1 MKSYF
6 RPEIDAM
13 AGYVPGEQ
21 PRMLNLVKLNTNEN
35 PYPPTPHIQEALSNI
50 DIARLRRYPDP
61 VAKELREEAAKLN
74 NTTSDCVIF
83 GNGSDDILT
92 MIFRAFSSPQLSVA
106 TLYPSY
112 SLYGELAAMQGAKV
126 ISIPL
131 VGNNFALPEDIL
143 TQAKEANILLIVR
156 PNAPTGTLFPKE
168 DICQICENFDGIVV
182 IDEAYADFAKDN
194 CMDLPK
200 IYNNV
205 IVLRTFSKSYALAG
219 IRLGYAVAN
228 PEIITGLMKLKD
240 SYNVDMITQIIGL
253 AALKDQEYFKAR
265 LEDVKT
271 SRATLKAQL
280 ENLGFEVPES
290 ESNFLF
296 AAPPDRNGQKAFEIL
311 REAEIIVRFFNKE
324 VTKDYIRITIGTP
337 EENNRL
343 VSVLA
348 QHYPAK

>member
-1 MKSYF
+1 
-6 RPEIDAM
+6 
-13 AGYVPGEQ
+13 
-21 PRMLNLVKLNTNEN
+21 
-35 PYPPTPHIQEALSNI
+35 
-50 DIARLRRYPDP
+50 
-61 VAKELREEAAKLN
+61 
-74 NTTSDCVIF
+74 
-83 GNGSDDILT
+83 
-92 MIFRAFSSPQLSVA
+92 
-106 TLYPSY
+106 
-112 SLYGELAAMQGAKV
+112 
-126 ISIPL
+126 
-131 VGNNFALPEDIL
+131 
-143 TQAKEANILLIVR
+143 
-156 PNAPTGTLFPKE
+156 
-168 DICQICENFDGIVV
+168 
-182 IDEAYADFAKDN
+182 
-194 CMDLPK
+194 
-200 IYNNV
+200 
-205 IVLRTFSKSYALAG
+205 
-219 IRLGYAVAN
+219 
-228 PEIITGLMKLKD
+228 
-240 SYNVDMITQIIGL
+240 MITQIIGL